1 MYLFTGHCSAVQH
14 LPAARLLPAVQP
26 PPTDQHLPAAL
37 FLPAIQHLPAA
48 RVQPTPASPG
58 PSLLNNLGKQSSPS
72 SPPPRAAMKIC
83 CNRGAYSPAIPSTP
97 LGHPEHICATNQLLL
112 RQRAVTSARPP
123 QHPTFT
129 STPRAA
135 ASAVTTP
142 PPMLAV
148 VTTPLPAEANC
159 TEAFSTTTSH
169 LSAKASAFKASA
181 SASAFND
188 SSPPAGFLLLFPAHG
203 SIPCRGLLFPT
214 SDEARSSLPSCGRH
228 RPPLFVWFVV

>member
-1 MYLFTGHCSAVQH
+1 MCLVTGHCSAVQH

-48 RVQPTPASPG
+48 RVQPTPASPRVLL
-58 PSLLNNLGKQSSPS
+58 SLLNNLGKKSSPS
-72 SPPPRAAMKIC
+72 SPPPRSAMKIC
-83 CNRGAYSPAIPSTP
+83 CNRGAYSPLCPFPP
-97 LGHPEHICATNQLLL
+97 LWHPEHICATNQLLL
-112 RQRAVTSARPP
+112 RQRAVASARPP
-123 QHPTFT
+123 QRPTFT

-142 PPMLAV
+142 PPVLAV

-169 LSAKASAFKASA
+169 TEEVAKASAFKASA
-181 SASAFND
+181 SPS
-188 SSPPAGFLLLFPAHG
+188 
-203 SIPCRGLLFPT
+203 FPT
-214 SDEARSSLPSCGRH
+214 CGRH
-228 RPPLFVWFVV
+228 HSPASVLCSQ